1 MSVSDRIGIAKILN
15 RTNFKLMAWYFGPVD
30 TAKCGVKRVRCL
42 FKMPMQSTGKEKFTV
57 YVYFK
62 TQLWNSEDPW
72 SESES
77 DIESED
83 CSDGQLGFTK
93 DKK

>member
-1 MSVSDRIGIAKILN
+1 
-15 RTNFKLMAWYFGPVD
+15 MAWYFSPRD

-42 FKMPMQSTGKEKFTV
+42 YKMPMQSTGKEKFTV

-62 TQLWNSEDPW
+62 TELWKQENPW

-77 DIESED
+77 DISSED
-83 CSDGQLGFTK
+83 SSDEQLGFTK
-93 DKK
+93 D

>member
-1 MSVSDRIGIAKILN
+1 MSQSDRIGIAKILN
-15 RTNFKLMAWYFGPVD
+15 RTNFKLMAWYFGPRD

-42 FKMPMQSTGKEKFTV
+42 YKMPMQSTGKEKFTV

-62 TQLWNSEDPW
+62 TELWKPENPW

-77 DIESED
+77 DISSED
-83 CSDGQLGFTK
+83 SSDEQLGFTK
-93 DKK
+93 D